1 MTGKVSPPGELT
13 GRKVAAIF
21 VAFFAVV
28 VAVNVTMASFASS
41 TFGGVVVPNSYVAS
55 QKYNDW
61 LAAAREQKKL
71 GWQPVVSRLADGR
84 VALAVQGAHPQGL
97 GVIARA
103 RHPLGRAPE
112 QDLNLAPAADGRFV
126 SERPL
131 PAGRW
136 MVRFEVRQ
144 GDKVFRDEQEIR

>member
-1 MTGKVSPPGELT
+1 MT
-13 GRKVAAIF
+13 GRKIAAIF
-21 VAFFAVV
+21 VLFFGVIM
-28 VAVNVTMASFASS
+28 AVNFTMASFASS

-61 LAAAREQKKL
+61 LVAAREQKKL

-84 VALAVQGAHPQGL
+84 VALLVNGASADGL

-112 QDLNLAPAADGRFV
+112 QELNLAPAADGSFV
-126 SERPL
+126 SAAPL

-136 MVRFEVRQ
+136 MVRFELRQ